1 MAAYTSGVRIRIRLF
16 AAFREAVGQSELTRD
31 VPDAATAGQIVAQ
44 LRAEFPGLGPTVEN
58 AMLAANQDYV
68 GPDFRLQEGDELAL
82 IPPVS
87 GG

>member
-1 MAAYTSGVRIRIRLF
+1 VRVRIRLF

-31 VPDAATAGQIVAQ
+31 VPAGVTASQVVAQ
-44 LRAEFPGLGPTVEN
+44 LHAEFPSLGPAVEN
-58 AMLAANQDYV
+58 AMLAVNQDYV
-68 GPDFRLQEGDELAL
+68 SPDVHLHDGDELAL